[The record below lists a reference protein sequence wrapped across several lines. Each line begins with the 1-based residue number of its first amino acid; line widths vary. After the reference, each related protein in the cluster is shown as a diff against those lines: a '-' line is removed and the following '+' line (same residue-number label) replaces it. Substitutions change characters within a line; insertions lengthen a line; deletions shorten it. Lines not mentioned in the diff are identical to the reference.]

1 MAGSAAAANIEGFV
15 WITINSFSQTAINFV
30 GQNVGAKKYDRVRRV
45 VWTCL
50 ACVVVT
56 GVLFGTTAYL
66 LSHQLLSI
74 YITDSAEAIGYG
86 VTRIAFICLPYFIC
100 GLMDTTTGAI
110 RGLGSSMAPMII
122 TIAGVCGLRI
132 LWIYTIFQMPQ
143 YHTLESLFISY
154 AISWAITFI
163 AQLITFFI
171 LYSRQKK
178 RVKLPEAETAV
189 VTA

>member
-1 MAGSAAAANIEGFV
+1 
-15 WITINSFSQTAINFV
+15 
-30 GQNVGAKKYDRVRRV
+30 
-45 VWTCL
+45 
-50 ACVVVT
+50 
-56 GVLFGTTAYL
+56 
-66 LSHQLLSI
+66 
-74 YITDSAEAIGYG
+74 
-86 VTRIAFICLPYFIC
+86 
-100 GLMDTTTGAI
+100 MDTTTGAI

-171 LYSRQKK
+171 LYSKQKK
-178 RVKLPEAETAV
+178 RVKLPEAETAAV
-189 VTA
+189 AA